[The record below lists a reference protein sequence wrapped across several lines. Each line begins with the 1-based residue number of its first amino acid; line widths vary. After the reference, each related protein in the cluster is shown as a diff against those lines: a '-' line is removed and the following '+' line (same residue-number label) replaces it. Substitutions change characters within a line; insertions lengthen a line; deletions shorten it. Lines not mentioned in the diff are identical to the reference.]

1 MAKIVFTIF
10 LIATVNVLFA
20 QYVHYSDKRKITN
33 TEPAATAAPKL
44 IKDTTAKI
52 IRDTVRIVVK
62 DTVKVTVKDTIRT
75 VVHDTL
81 KVMVRD
87 TVEIVIHDT
96 VNVCPTEKTVY
107 HKWPDRCP
115 GLTGAIPVLNN
126 YIAPE
131 MVLKLTEIYKGHLYS
146 ISSSKDAN
154 NKVQYKLKVCENGV
168 IKFEYADE
176 NGTIISRKSTNNK

>member
-1 MAKIVFTIF
+1 MAKIFFTIF
-10 LIATVNVLFA
+10 LIVTVNVLFA

-33 TEPAATAAPKL
+33 AEPAATTTPKL
-44 IKDTTAKI
+44 IKDTTAKV

-62 DTVKVTVKDTIRT
+62 DTVKVTVKDTLKT

-81 KVMVRD
+81 RIMVRD

-115 GLTGAIPVLNN
+115 GLTGAIPVLSN
-126 YIAPE
+126 YIEPE

-146 ISSSKDAN
+146 ISSSKNAK

-176 NGTIISRKSTNNK
+176 NGNIISRKSPGSK

>member
-1 MAKIVFTIF
+1 MAKIFFTLL
-10 LIATVNVLFA
+10 LITTGNILFA

-33 TEPAATAAPKL
+33 TEPVATTSPKL
-44 IKDTTAKI
+44 IKDTTAKV

-62 DTVKVTVKDTIRT
+62 DTVKVTVKDTLRT

-96 VNVCPTEKTVY
+96 VNVCPTETVY

-115 GLTGAIPVLNN
+115 GLSGAIPVLSN

-146 ISSSKDAN
+146 ISSSKNNN
-154 NKVQYKLKVCENGV
+154 NKVLYKLKVCENGV

-176 NGTIISRKSTNNK
+176 NGNIISRKSPGSK